1 MERHMY
7 ISYNLFT
14 ISYEAMMNYVKNSF
28 SFAICAAK
36 QTEQTPLLY
45 CFLARR
51 LNTLY
56 CPSAST
62 YLVKEYENLMAICL
76 RTREKKL
83 EMGGGYSLDVFTQ
96 ELPLHETGK

>member
-1 MERHMY
+1 MY

-28 SFAICAAK
+28 SFAICVAK

-56 CPSAST
+56 RPSAST

-76 RTREKKL
+76 RTREKRKIRD
-83 EMGGGYSLDVFTQ
+83 GYSLDVSTQ
-96 ELPLHETGK
+96 ELPLHEAGK

>member
-36 QTEQTPLLY
+36 QTQQTPLLY

-56 CPSAST
+56 RPSAST
-62 YLVKEYENLMAICL
+62 YLVKEYEKLMAICL
-76 RTREKKL
+76 RTREKRKIRDGRWVL
-83 EMGGGYSLDVFTQ
+83 S
-96 ELPLHETGK
+96 